1 MENITTAKNPFLY
14 QYEQSVVAKSTFT
27 NIGFDDHELEDLVE
41 RGILKLV
48 QNGKYTLR
56 FVGVLIP
63 QIPFDTKAIIVL
75 PKYLKSIE
83 LNSHKMEAHL
93 GLILNAL
100 ESYRSS
106 KRQIEVDDHL
116 FFPSN
121 FGAESSNG
129 LALADF
135 FIKDFLKHGIYRK
148 SRTVYQTN
156 SNGRIDWKRT
166 IDRQVPLISR
176 NTVVYTSTIHKRTEF
191 TNESDVSTFH
201 KYVVSKLIQMYG
213 GVLGYSLHP
222 NIPGQVENLEMMQQQ
237 VLEKKTSTLWQKLNK
252 ELRQTY
258 GHRNITLIRNLMNFI
273 EPSYS
278 SSNSMLVMGTKN
290 FEKIWEEIL
299 LRYLDSNG
307 TTSSINDNFPSA
319 EWWNLEHKP
328 ISNAPRGKPI
338 TDTVAKVSDDKYIIA
353 DAKYYDFDYDEIT
366 CSFNGKGP
374 GFNDIQK
381 QVFYEKLL
389 MSIKGD
395 VECANILIYPRYELE
410 DDCILKPFGTVNIPV
425 EGLPFI
431 VNFFGNSEKLLQYY
445 TRSVN
450 ATNSDLA
457 SLFKVSR
464 KNSHIA
470 FSHSNLSNHV

>member
-1 MENITTAKNPFLY
+1 MEDITVAQNPFLY

-48 QNGKYTLR
+48 QNGDYIFR

-63 QIPFDTKAIIVL
+63 RIPYNQQAIIVF
-75 PKYLKSIE
+75 PKYLKSIK
-83 LNSHKMEAHL
+83 LNSHKMEAHF

-106 KRQIEVDDHL
+106 KRQVEVDDHL
-116 FFPSN
+116 IFPNN

-148 SRTVYQTN
+148 SRTIYQTN
-156 SNGRIDWKRT
+156 SNGRIDWKQT
-166 IDRQVPLISR
+166 IQRHVPLVSG
-176 NTVVYTSTIHKRTEF
+176 NTVIYTSTIHKRTEF
-191 TNESDVSTFH
+191 TNDSVISAFH
-201 KYVVSKLIQMYG
+201 KYVVSKLIQTYG

-222 NIPGQVENLEMMQQQ
+222 NTPGQVENLEKMQQQ
-237 VLEKKTSTLWQKLNK
+237 VLDKKASILWQKLNK

-258 GHRNITLIRNLMNFI
+258 GHRNITLIRNLLNFI

-290 FEKIWEEIL
+290 FENVWEEIL
-299 LRYLDSNG
+299 LHYLDSEG
-307 TTSSINDNFPSA
+307 ITSSINNNFPTA
-319 EWWNLEHKP
+319 EWWNLEHIP

-338 TDTVAKVSDDKYIIA
+338 TDTVAKVSEEKYIIA
-353 DAKYYDFDYDEIT
+353 DAKYYNLEYDEVT
-366 CSFNGKGP
+366 RRFNGKGP

-389 MSIKGD
+389 TSIKGD

-410 DDCILKPFGTVNIPV
+410 DDCILEPFGTVHIPV
-425 EGLPFI
+425 VGLPFI

-450 ATNSDLA
+450 ATKSDLA

-464 KNSHIA
+464 KNSSTA
-470 FSHSNLSNHV
+470 LSHSNLSNQV

>member
-1 MENITTAKNPFLY
+1 MITHSPLKSMENITTAKNPFLY

-290 FEKIWEEIL
+290 FEKIWE
-299 LRYLDSNG
+299 RD
-307 TTSSINDNFPSA
+307 TSS
-319 EWWNLEHKP
+319 
-328 ISNAPRGKPI
+328 
-338 TDTVAKVSDDKYIIA
+338 
-353 DAKYYDFDYDEIT
+353 
-366 CSFNGKGP
+366 
-374 GFNDIQK
+374 
-381 QVFYEKLL
+381 
-389 MSIKGD
+389 
-395 VECANILIYPRYELE
+395 
-410 DDCILKPFGTVNIPV
+410 
-425 EGLPFI
+425 
-431 VNFFGNSEKLLQYY
+431 
-445 TRSVN
+445 
-450 ATNSDLA
+450 
-457 SLFKVSR
+457 
-464 KNSHIA
+464 
-470 FSHSNLSNHV
+470 LS